1 MKKTIITLLLSF
13 IFVSLIPLNGNFDV
27 VAESHY
33 SFGCNASEFE
43 VSYINDDGSF
53 TKISCHSNLSEAK
66 NVMKTNEDYVVRQGN
81 SYSDTK
87 IVAMNSGLVYTYPV
101 RANTSTMAIYQNPDT
116 TSSSLY
122 KQTYVSRYYEMNY
135 VKTHSCNSD
144 GRGYV
149 RVVLNGFEG
158 FADLEYCDLVPFKYI
173 EKNIPIYLGG
183 YKGGTN
189 SYNSQSPYLVR
200 LEQNYYMIED
210 SGNYTD
216 LVFYYH
222 MGYNTNGNKC
232 LTYADSVDNA
242 QNYLDAGMQKGVKYY
257 SSDGIN
263 FYSDKYLTNKVAT
276 VYNYY
281 QFLSLRTK
289 TNVTADQINSFIS
302 SRSGSVLNG
311 KGQAFINAQ
320 NKYGCNALIV
330 FAMACLESAYGTSG
344 YATKRNNLFGWNAYD
359 DSPDDA
365 SYFSSV
371 DNCVNEQMGRNLCW
385 FMDYTNYR
393 YFGTCVGNKGA
404 GINVH
409 YASDPY
415 WGSQIAA
422 IAYSIDKAAN
432 NKNGNLSDYNTYT
445 IAFVKDNYNDVL
457 YSSNISWD
465 PSFYNASTGSGLIY
479 SPSGSYYYTG
489 RYGSHYQK
497 DLTIA
502 IIGDENGRYKFNTA
516 NPLIDGVMYVDAPT
530 CEYSWSKSV
539 AYVDKANVVVLNNK
553 QSQTETDNKKESTY
567 EPLISIR
574 SLELTS
580 DSLIINGL
588 GAIQGMDF
596 DDLSKLKHQIIFY
609 DLNDTSKY
617 YVFDAETIDSNGYTQ
632 NDGWNYKYTGYNLA
646 ISLPNENLPAGS
658 YYAKLKITNGE
669 KVVEKSLYSSEI
681 EYRLLSSNN
690 SSNTYRIRM
699 NDYVDYRFEIDV
711 LSIPDVIDFSS
722 VNKPSGRPSL
732 VSLDSIELSAEGNLD
747 VKAHAYMYYLNYS
760 DTNNIKYEL
769 YLVNSSENY
778 IKLDGT
784 LYDSGIDYKSILNS
798 KYDINN
804 ICFDAAGDISSL
816 EEGEYIVYLVMSNT
830 VDGTTYKDIC
840 EFINYGFDLP
850 SVTIGDKT
858 YEFYTSNIRDRIML
872 NVQKDS

>member
-1 MKKTIITLLLSF
+1 MKKTIIILLLSF

-27 VAESHY
+27 AAESHY

-53 TKISCHSNLSEAK
+53 TTISCHSNLSEAK

-101 RANTSTMAIYQNPDT
+101 RANTSTMAIYQNPDA

-122 KQTYVSRYYEMNY
+122 KQTYVSRYYEMSY

-216 LVFYYH
+216 LVFHYH
-222 MGYNTNGNKC
+222 MAYGTNGNKC
-232 LTYADSVDNA
+232 YTYADSVDNA

-257 SSDGIN
+257 SNDGIN

-302 SRSGSVLNG
+302 SRSGSVLKG

-320 NKYGCNALIV
+320 NEYGCNALIV

-479 SPSGSYYYTG
+479 SPSGSYNYTG

-553 QSQTETDNKKESTY
+553 QSQTETPVEKTY
-567 EPLISIR
+567 ADYEHKAITIVDGLSLSDEGILTFNGVGLITNANFTNSDEIVHII
-574 SLELTS
+574 EVIDMNTNEKVDEITCKNIDTS
-580 DSLIINGL
+580 WYKINDG
-588 GAIQGMDF
+588 F
-596 DDLSKLKHQIIFY
+596 DYTWAGFNGSYDLSKLSKGTYLFKLLTKYGDIDEKSSVLTTSKKSFSNLNTSLNNIDY
-609 DLNDTSKY
+609 KISLNDVYSYRIELDVINSDLGLTSISKPSIRSSLM
-617 YVFDAETIDSNGYTQ
+617 TIDSISYET
-632 NDGWNYKYTGYNLA
+632 DGDDV
-646 ISLPNENLPAGS
+646 
-658 YYAKLKITNGE
+658 YAL
-669 KVVEKSLYSSEI
+669 
-681 EYRLLSSNN
+681 
-690 SSNTYRIRM
+690 
-699 NDYVDYRFEIDV
+699 IDGV
-711 LSIPDVIDFSS
+711 
-722 VNKPSGRPSL
+722 GM
-732 VSLDSIELSAEGNLD
+732 
-747 VKAHAYMYYLNYS
+747 MYYLNY
-760 DTNNIKYEL
+760 NNDAISHNM
-769 YLVNSSENY
+769 YLVNDDN
-778 IKLDGT
+778 IV
-784 LYDSGIDYKSILNS
+784 SGITTTHACAINFQEFYNSSYNMDNICYTSKIKISDLTGDYRFYLEVINGNNKDIVE
-798 KYDINN
+798 INN
-804 ICFDAAGDISSL
+804 RFNTKYSNFYN
-816 EEGEYIVYLVMSNT
+816 EELNLKTSFTSALSRSALVMNIS
-830 VDGTTYKDIC
+830 
-840 EFINYGFDLP
+840 
-850 SVTIGDKT
+850 TID
-858 YEFYTSNIRDRIML
+858 
-872 NVQKDS
+872 